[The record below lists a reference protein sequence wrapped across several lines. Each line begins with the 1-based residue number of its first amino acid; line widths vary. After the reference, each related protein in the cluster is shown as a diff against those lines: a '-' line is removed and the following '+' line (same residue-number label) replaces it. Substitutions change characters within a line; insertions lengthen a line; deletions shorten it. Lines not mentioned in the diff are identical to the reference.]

1 MKFALIA
8 CAAVIGTQAIDV
20 DRGYGGYGGRRNWNS
35 GNRGGYGGYGLNR
48 GYGGYNS
55 YEEPVKA
62 RKVDYGSGFRIKAGR
77 NVYNKDGRKA

>member
-8 CAAVIGTQAIDV
+8 CAAVIGTQAIDI
-20 DRGYGGYGGRRNWNS
+20 DRGYGGYGGR
-35 GNRGGYGGYGLNR
+35 RGGYGGYGLNR

-55 YEEPVKA
+55 YDVPVKS

>member
-8 CAAVIGTQAIDV
+8 CAAVIGTQAIDI
-20 DRGYGGYGGRRNWNS
+20 DRGYGGYGGR
-35 GNRGGYGGYGLNR
+35 RGGYGGYGLNR

-55 YEEPVKA
+55 YEQPVKA